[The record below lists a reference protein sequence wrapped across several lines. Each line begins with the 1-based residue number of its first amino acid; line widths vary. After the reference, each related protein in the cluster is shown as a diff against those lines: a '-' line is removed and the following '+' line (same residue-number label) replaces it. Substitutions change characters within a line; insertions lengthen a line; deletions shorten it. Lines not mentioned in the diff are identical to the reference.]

1 MGDGERDRPEAR
13 PVGERRTAKTRSVDE
28 GRTLAGRYE
37 LGEVIGRGAMGT
49 VYRAVDLILGRSVA
63 VKTLPWL
70 LADQDPNNIARFER
84 EARAAAA
91 LSHPAVVSVYDTGVD
106 ERTHF
111 IVMELVDGRSLQAIL
126 RDEGP
131 LAPERA
137 ASVAGRVADAL
148 AAAHARGIVHR
159 DIKPANVMVAKDG
172 SVKVLDFGI
181 ARAAGSSTLTQGS
194 SVIGTAAYMSPEQ
207 AVGKPADERSDIYA
221 LGCVLYAL
229 LTGRPPFSGE
239 GSAAVMHQQANSAPR
254 PPRAVGPRIPA
265 ALSGLVMEMLAKVPA
280 ERPQSAAEV
289 RDQLRGMSGTRGVA
303 AAETKPTVPLRPTEV
318 TRRLPG
324 VGAGL
329 GGGAAS
335 AGAGAAGARAAEPSG
350 TGAAGPG
357 GARSPDRR
365 GALVVGALVAGIL
378 LIALVALASGGSSP
392 RPVAKLHGGRTAT
405 ASTAAADARRRSAAT
420 KTATTATT
428 ALARTTP
435 ATGQSTTAASAAAPP
450 PTVAAAADALTTL
463 LNRDVTTGAINQQAA
478 QQVAHALTDVFR
490 SWDSGNKAD
499 AQAKLAVLSHQTA
512 ALAQQGAIS
521 AAALPALNGAL
532 ANLGAALAS
541 ASPPQAQTQPA
552 PAGPAPPGA
561 DGKPPG
567 HGGAPPG
574 KVKKYG
580 GGGDAGGH

>member
-1 MGDGERDRPEAR
+1 
-13 PVGERRTAKTRSVDE
+13 
-28 GRTLAGRYE
+28 
-37 LGEVIGRGAMGT
+37 MGT

-335 AGAGAAGARAAEPSG
+335 AGAGAAGARAAGPSG
-350 TGAAGPG
+350 TGAAGPGGARAAGPGGARAAGPGGARAAGPG

-450 PTVAAAADALTTL
+450 PTVAAAAGALTTL

>member
-1 MGDGERDRPEAR
+1 MSRERDGERDHPGAR
-13 PVGERRTAKTRSVDE
+13 PTGERPTAKTRSVDE

-106 ERTHF
+106 AGTHF

-137 ASVAGRVADAL
+137 AGIASRVAGAL

-181 ARAAGSSTLTQGS
+181 ARAAGSSTLTQS
-194 SVIGTAAYMSPEQ
+194 ASVIGTAAYMSPEQ
-207 AVGKPADERSDIYA
+207 AVGNPADERSDIYA

-239 GSAAVMHQQANSAPR
+239 GSAAVMHQQANSAAR
-254 PPRAVGPRIPA
+254 PPRAGNPRIPV
-265 ALSGLVMEMLAKVPA
+265 ALSALVMEMLAKVPT

-289 RDQLRGMSGTRGVA
+289 RDQLRGMSGTAGGA
-303 AAETKPTVPLRPTEV
+303 AAAATKPTVPLPRTEV

-324 VGAGL
+324 VGTG
-329 GGGAAS
+329 
-335 AGAGAAGARAAEPSG
+335 GARAAGPAG
-350 TGAAGPG
+350 GAAGGRAAGPG
-357 GARSPDRR
+357 GALKPDRR
-365 GALVVGALVAGIL
+365 RALVVGAVVAGIL

-392 RPVAKLHGGRTAT
+392 RPVANLHAGRTA
-405 ASTAAADARRRSAAT
+405 
-420 KTATTATT
+420 KTATTAVARTKSTPTT
-428 ALARTTP
+428 PTTP
-435 ATGQSTTAASAAAPP
+435 ATSQRTTAASANGAP
-450 PTVAAAADALTTL
+450 PTVAAAAGAVIALLTK
-463 LNRDVTTGAINQQAA
+463 DVTAGSINQQAA
-478 QQVAHALTDVFR
+478 QQIGPALTDVLR
-490 SWDSGNKAD
+490 SWDSGNKPD
-499 AQAKLAVLSHQTA
+499 AQAKLAALSQQTTVLEQQAAITA
-512 ALAQQGAIS
+512 A
-521 AAALPALNGAL
+521 AAPALDRAL
-532 ANLGAALAS
+532 ANLGTAIAS
-541 ASPPQAQTQPA
+541 ASPPQAQTQP
-552 PAGPAPPGA
+552 PGPAPGPGA
-561 DGKPPG
+561 PASGPHGKSPG

-574 KVKKYG
+574 KAKKDGG
-580 GGGDAGGH
+580 GGGD